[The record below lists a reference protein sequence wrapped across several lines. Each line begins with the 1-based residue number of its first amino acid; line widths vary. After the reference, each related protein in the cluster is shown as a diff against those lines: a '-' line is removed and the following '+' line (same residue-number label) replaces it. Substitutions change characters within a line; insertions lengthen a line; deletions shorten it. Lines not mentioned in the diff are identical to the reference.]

1 MALLQKLSWLLT
13 SDYPCPSACGLHYS
27 QDASFITVFKS
38 QHLESPKIYTL
49 NGKKVRNPGNFVS
62 ADFEVLESSAAII
75 YQW

>member
-1 MALLQKLSWLLT
+1 MALLQKLPWLLT

-38 QHLESPKIYTL
+38 QHLENPKMYIL
-49 NGKKVRNPGNFVS
+49 DGKKVQNPDNFAS
-62 ADFEVLESSAAII
+62 ADFDILESSLALI